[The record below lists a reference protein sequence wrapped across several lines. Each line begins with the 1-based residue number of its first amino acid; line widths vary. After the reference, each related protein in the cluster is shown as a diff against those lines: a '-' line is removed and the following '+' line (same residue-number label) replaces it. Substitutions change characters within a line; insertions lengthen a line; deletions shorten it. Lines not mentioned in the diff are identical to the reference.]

1 MLQCREHVG
10 PDGDRTDGR
19 MRVMKQETRR
29 AKLEIVTAMLIFGS
43 IGLFVRG
50 IGMPSSVI
58 AVVRGA
64 LGSVFLAAAGVLM
77 KQKISVPAL
86 KANWLVLALSGA
98 AIGFNWIFLFEAYR
112 YTTVSCATL
121 SYYCAPVFVI
131 LLSPLVLKERLTWKR
146 LICAAGAIFGM
157 ALVADVFHIGEGGT
171 NNLLGIGLGL
181 AAAALYASVVL
192 LNKFLK
198 GLTGSESTSAQ
209 LAVAALVLLPY
220 TVLTYSPGTAVFSA
234 KAVFLLLVV
243 GVVHTGFAY
252 CLYFS
257 SLQTLSGQTSAV
269 MSYIDP
275 VTAIFLSACLLGET
289 MTPLQAAGG
298 VLVLGMTLVS
308 GLGKR

>member
-1 MLQCREHVG
+1 MQGSAGREN
-10 PDGDRTDGR
+10 DGAEGNGR
-19 MRVMKQETRR
+19 MMVMKQEVGK

-64 LGSVFLAAAGVLM
+64 LGSLFLVAAGAFMKKKISLAAW
-77 KQKISVPAL
+77 
-86 KANWLVLALSGA
+86 KANWLVLVLSGA
-98 AIGFNWIFLFEAYR
+98 AIGANWIFLFESYR

-131 LLSPLVLKERLTWKR
+131 LLSPLVLKEKLTLKR
-146 LICAAGAIFGM
+146 ILCAAGAIFGM
-157 ALVADVFHIGEGGT
+157 ALVADVFHIGEGGS

-181 AAAALYASVVL
+181 IAAALYACVVL

-198 GLTGSESTSAQ
+198 GLTGIESTSAQ

-220 TVLTYSPGTAVFSA
+220 TLLTYSPGTVIYSTRAVL
-234 KAVFLLLVV
+234 LLLVV

-275 VTAIFLSACLLGET
+275 VTAIFLSAFLLGET

-298 VLVLGMTLVS
+298 VLVLGMTLIS
-308 GLGKR
+308 ELRK